1 MTVLQPVPGLEE
13 RLQKD
18 MQKQVEKAEKTA
30 RALVTT
36 ANKRQSAADA
46 KDDKKRRKMQKKS
59 GQAEDAMAA
68 IQGEIH
74 QAERDLQKAEEAER
88 QTLEVES
95 AIQKAV
101 AAIKM
106 PTFVPLT
113 FMSGSSSGQ
122 DGTTTAARTKVLQN
136 ILDSKKKAMEA
147 EQSMQSG
154 VQATTAPVQDAATTM
169 FGLQGVLA
177 SLRRNGAV
185 TVKAKKVK
193 EDRDHVQEVLK
204 MGRHLL
210 K

>member
-1 MTVLQPVPGLEE
+1 MTVLQPVPGLDE

-74 QAERDLQKAEEAER
+74 QAERDLQKAEDAER

-106 PTFVPLT
+106 PTFV
-113 FMSGSSSGQ
+113 SGSSSGQ
-122 DGTTTAARTKVLQN
+122 DGTTTAAPTKVLQN
-136 ILDSKKKAMEA
+136 ILDSKKKAIEA
-147 EQSMQSG
+147 EQPMQSG
-154 VQATTAPVQDAATTM
+154 VQGTTAPVQDATATTM

-177 SLRRNGAV
+177 SLRRNGAA